1 MVAEVGEVVARHRQ
15 CTGKEII
22 LENEKKKNV
31 MGYSGQLLKEIER
44 RNRCTL
50 LTFGSS
56 KFRSHLRI
64 VGHEVVGSS
73 ADQATLEALPSRPLN
88 LPLYVL

>member
-15 CTGKEII
+15 YTGKEII
-22 LENEKKKNV
+22 LENEKKNG
-31 MGYSGQLLKEIER
+31 MGYSGQLLIEIER

-64 VGHEVVGSS
+64 VGHEVVRSS

>member
-1 MVAEVGEVVARHRQ
+1 MARHRQ
-15 CTGKEII
+15 YTGKEII
-22 LENEKKKNV
+22 LENEKKNV
-31 MGYSGQLLKEIER
+31 MGYSGQLLIEIER

-73 ADQATLEALPSRPLN
+73 ADQATLEALCSRPLN